1 MSYNPTENYDSE
13 LRNPSGI
20 VFFGT
25 DPSKPML
32 DSVAGFVLDEDNSQL
47 RVPNL
52 LVDNDGKIGSIGSTG
67 ILTLASDG
75 TATFSNDVVIEGNLS
90 VEGDVLTVNT
100 QTVLVE
106 DNIITLNSGNFADPT
121 EDAGIE
127 VFRGSG
133 GSPIVTLRWDE
144 GSDHWMFTND
154 GTNFDNIV
162 GATGSYTLT
171 NKEIDASEN
180 NIYNIPNSGLDN
192 SSVTVTAGTGL
203 TGGGTV
209 ALGDTI
215 TINLAAGNGL
225 VSSDDLVSAK
235 AGSGIAVDA
244 NGIHVVDSVISSRT
258 FLASTGVAPDQD
270 TLLIFDSGVGLKQI
284 TVNDLVNGADLLT
297 EFAVS
302 GASTSDVSTLSEGEK
317 LVFASGTGGAV
328 GIVPAISTDAG
339 GNPVV
344 TLNVD
349 NSLIQGR
356 SEANFNEDDLLLF
369 YDSDGAGLRSV
380 TQQQFI
386 ADVINAV
393 SGVPGSGGDPG
404 IMTYWALSD
413 GTPNDD
419 DHVSLIYNLTTLTM
433 TGVSGV
439 NVNVNGPYDEV
450 KVGLEPTPVST
461 GTYGGANSVG
471 SFTVDQNGRITDAS
485 NVNIN
490 ITASQVSDFDTEA
503 QDAVFL
509 NANFLDTA
517 TIDFTVNETTH
528 AVSGKVID
536 ASITEAHINSS
547 ALLSTG
553 GLQGGSST
561 KISVRAG
568 DAITV
573 NTTGVS
579 VTDDGITN
587 AKLRNSSA
595 LSVIGRSAN
604 SIGDPADIVAGTDH
618 YVLRRS
624 GSSLGF
630 GLIGTNN
637 ISDDAITE
645 AKLFRAIQ
653 TANSTV
659 TATGDIVLA
668 DGGTGGITIN
678 LPAISSNEGRIITI
692 KKTNSE
698 AGQIIIDGNSTETID
713 GALTKRLYYQY
724 ETMTLVCDASAGW
737 YII

>member
-20 VFFGT
+20 VFFGK
-25 DPSKPML
+25 DPSRPML
-32 DSVAGFVLDEDNSQL
+32 DSSSNFLIDEDSSTL
-47 RVPNL
+47 KVPNI
-52 LVDNDGKIGSIGSTG
+52 VISNNGKIGSVGSSG
-67 ILTLASDG
+67 ILNLASDG
-75 TATFSNDVVIEGNLS
+75 TATFSNDVVVNGNLS

-100 QTVLVE
+100 QTLLVE
-106 DNIITLNSGNFADPT
+106 DNVITLNSGNFASPT

-127 VFRGSG
+127 VFRGTG
-133 GSPIVTLRWDE
+133 GSPLVTLKWDE

-162 GATGSYTLT
+162 GATGAETLT
-171 NKEIDASEN
+171 NKDIDASEN
-180 NIYNIPNSGLDN
+180 NIYNIPNSGLIN
-192 SSVTVTAGTGL
+192 SSVTVAAGTGL

-209 ALGDTI
+209 NLGNTI

-244 NGIHVVDSVISSRT
+244 NGIHVVDSVISSRA

-270 TLLIFDSGVGLKQI
+270 TLLIYDSGTGLRQI
-284 TVNDLVNGADLLT
+284 TVNDLINGADLLT
-297 EFAVS
+297 EFSVS
-302 GASTSDVSTLSEGEK
+302 GLSTSDTSTLSEGEK
-317 LVFASGTGGAV
+317 LVFAGGTSNAI
-328 GIVPAISTDAG
+328 GIVPVISTDAG

-386 ADVINAV
+386 SDVIDAV

-404 IMTYWALSD
+404 IMTYWALHD
-413 GTPNDD
+413 GQAGD
-419 DHVSLIYNLTTLTM
+419 DHISLIYNLTTLTM

-439 NVNVNGPYDEV
+439 NVNVNGPYDQV
-450 KVGLEPTPVST
+450 KVGLEPTAVTT
-461 GTYGGANSVG
+461 GTYGDANSVG
-471 SFTVDQNGRITDAS
+471 SFTVDQNGRITGAS
-485 NVNIN
+485 NVDIE
-490 ITASQVSDFDTEA
+490 ITASQVSDFDAEA

-536 ASITEAHINSS
+536 GSITEAHINSS

-561 KISVRAG
+561 KLSVKAG
-568 DAITV
+568 NAITV
-573 NTTGVS
+573 NSTGVS

-653 TANSTV
+653 TATSTV
-659 TATGDIVLA
+659 TATGDIILA
-668 DGGTGGITIN
+668 EGGTGGITIN
-678 LPAISSNEGRIITI
+678 LPAITSNEGRIITI
-692 KKTNSE
+692 KKTD
-698 AGQIIIDGNSTETID
+698 AAVGQIIIDGNSTETID
-713 GALTKRLYYQY
+713 GAQTKRLYYQY

>member
-20 VFFGT
+20 VFFGK
-25 DPSKPML
+25 DPSRPML
-32 DSVAGFVLDEDNSQL
+32 DSSSNFLIDEDSSTL
-47 RVPNL
+47 KVPNI
-52 LVDNDGKIGSIGSTG
+52 VISDNGKIGSVGSTG
-67 ILTLASDG
+67 ILNLASDG
-75 TATFSNDVVIEGNLS
+75 TATFSNDVVVNGNLS

-106 DNIITLNSGNFADPT
+106 DNIITLNSGDFASPT

-133 GSPIVTLRWDE
+133 GSPLVSLKWDE
-144 GSDHWMFTND
+144 DSDHWMFTND

-162 GATGSYTLT
+162 GATGIETLT
-171 NKEIDASEN
+171 NKEIDAIGN
-180 NIYNIPNSGLDN
+180 NIYNIPNSGLIN
-192 SSVTVTAGTGL
+192 SSVTVNAGTGL

-209 ALGDTI
+209 NLGNTI

-244 NGIHVVDSVISSRT
+244 NGIHVVDSVISSRA
-258 FLASTGVAPDQD
+258 FLASGEVTPDKD
-270 TLLIFDSGVGLKQI
+270 TLLIYDSGTGLRQI

-297 EFAVS
+297 EFSVS
-302 GASTSDVSTLSEGEK
+302 GLSTSETSTLSEGEK
-317 LVFASGTGGAV
+317 LVFAGGTSNAI

-356 SEANFNEDDLLLF
+356 SEANFNENDLLLF

-386 ADVINAV
+386 SDVIDAV
-393 SGVPGSGGDPG
+393 SGVPGSDGDPG
-404 IMTYWALSD
+404 IMTYWALHD
-413 GTPNDD
+413 GQAGD
-419 DHVSLIYNLTTLTM
+419 DHISLIYNLTTLTM

-439 NVNVNGPYDEV
+439 NVNVNGPYDQV
-450 KVGLEPTPVST
+450 KVGLEPTAVTT
-461 GTYGGANSVG
+461 GTYGDANSVG
-471 SFTVDQNGRITDAS
+471 SFTVDQNGRITGAS
-485 NVNIN
+485 NVDIE
-490 ITASQVSDFDTEA
+490 ITASQVSDFDAEA

-536 ASITEAHINSS
+536 DSITEAHINSS

-561 KISVRAG
+561 KLSVKAG
-568 DAITV
+568 NAITV
-573 NTTGVS
+573 NSTGVS

-604 SIGDPADIVAGTDH
+604 SIGDPADIVAGADH

-624 GSSLGF
+624 GTSLGF

-653 TANSTV
+653 TATSTV
-659 TATGDIVLA
+659 TATGDIILA
-668 DGGTGGITIN
+668 EGGTGGITIN
-678 LPAISSNEGRIITI
+678 LPAITSNEGRIITI
-692 KKTNSE
+692 KKTD
-698 AGQIIIDGNSTETID
+698 AAVGQIIIDGNSTETID
-713 GALTKRLYYQY
+713 GAQTKRLYYQY

>member
-67 ILTLASDG
+67 ILTLASGG

-100 QTVLVE
+100 QTLLVE
-106 DNIITLNSGNFADPT
+106 DNIITLNSGNFASPT

-127 VFRGSG
+127 VFRGTG

-144 GSDHWMFTND
+144 GTDHWMFTND

-180 NIYNIPNSGLDN
+180 NIYNIPNSGLVN
-192 SSVTVTAGTGL
+192 SSLTVSAGTGL

-209 ALGDTI
+209 ALGNTI

-270 TLLIFDSGVGLKQI
+270 TLLIFDSGVGLRQI

-356 SEANFNEDDLLLF
+356 SEANFNENDLLLF

-386 ADVINAV
+386 ADVIDAV

-450 KVGLEPTPVST
+450 KVGLEPTAVTS
-461 GTYGGANSVG
+461 GTYGDANSVG
-471 SFTVDQNGRITDAS
+471 SFTVDQNGRITGAS

-547 ALLSTG
+547 TLVTDG

-568 DAITV
+568 NAITV
-573 NTTGVS
+573 NSTGVS
-579 VTDDGITN
+579 VSNG
-587 AKLRNSSA
+587 
-595 LSVIGRSAN
+595 G
-604 SIGDPADIVAGTDH
+604 
-618 YVLRRS
+618 
-624 GSSLGF
+624 
-630 GLIGTNN
+630 IGTTQLA
-637 ISDDAITE
+637 DDSVTE
-645 AKLFRAIQ
+645 SKRFRALQ
-653 TANSTV
+653 FADNSGGPV
-659 TATGDIVLA
+659 SATGDVILA
-668 DGGTGGITIN
+668 SGGSGGVTIN
-678 LPAISSNEGRIITI
+678 LPAKSSNDGRLIYI
-692 KKTNSE
+692 KKIDAG
-698 AGQIIIDGNSTETID
+698 AGQVIIDANGTETID
-713 GALTKRLYYQY
+713 GALTKRLYYQN
-724 ETMTLVCDASAGW
+724 ESMNVICSSGDGW